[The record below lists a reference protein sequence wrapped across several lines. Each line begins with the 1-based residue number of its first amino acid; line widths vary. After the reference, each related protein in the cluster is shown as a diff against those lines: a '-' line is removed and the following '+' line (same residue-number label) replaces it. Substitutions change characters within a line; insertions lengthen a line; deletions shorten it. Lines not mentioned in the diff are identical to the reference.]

1 MRCVYRDAEAA
12 ATTLASWA
20 DALDLSEDLG
30 QRARS
35 TFEKSF
41 THSHMIT
48 AYAHL
53 FRQMH
58 DSGPQA

>member
-48 AYAHL
+48 
-53 FRQMH
+53 R
-58 DSGPQA
+58 D